1 MPEST
6 PPPSSSSSSE
16 SGLSSLWRTPISL
29 VSDQPSQVWRGRIE
43 RLARPRVLISAFLA
57 ASAFYCFVIGR
68 DRYTATSEFVIQQ
81 ALPLDGGSASVL
93 SGASAAPNVL
103 ISLLDGQ
110 YLQVYL
116 ESSDVKNRLFADGKK
131 FEQDYRPKFPDFRTG
146 LPSNSSAPAQL
157 NFYRKQLFVAPQPLT
172 GTVILSTSGF
182 TAEQAFN
189 LNKDLLVQAR
199 RFVNEVNQSINADQ
213 NQFARKEVEIA
224 ENKLKEATG
233 ILEVFQEKHGN
244 LSVGEEQSAT
254 SSFIAGLE
262 SQLVEL
268 KVEEAALRRQYR
280 DPNAPE
286 VSFIAD
292 QVGELQV
299 QIRQERERAISE
311 NGRDLNTLA
320 LEEAKLISDV
330 EFARQA
336 LQSARLAVDNSR
348 RESLRQFKFVVVLS
362 QPQMPVSPDP
372 NWRWQAFLAS
382 IGVVVVAWGVGG
394 FVLNAMRKS

>member
-1 MPEST
+1 MSPA
-6 PPPSSSSSSE
+6 
-16 SGLSSLWRTPISL
+16 
-29 VSDQPSQVWRGRIE
+29 SDQSLPVWRERLE

-57 ASAFYCFVIGR
+57 ASALYCFVIGR

-81 ALPLDGGSASVL
+81 ALPLDGSSASVL
-93 SGASAAPNVL
+93 SGASSAPSVL

-116 ESSDVKNRLFADGKK
+116 ESADVKKRLFPDSKK
-131 FEQDYRPKFPDFRTG
+131 FEQDYGPSFPDFRAG
-146 LPSNSSAPAQL
+146 LPANSTAPAQL

-182 TAEQAFN
+182 TADQAYR
-189 LNKDLLVQAR
+189 LNRDLLREAR
-199 RFVNEVNQSINADQ
+199 RFVNDVNQSINADQ
-213 NQFARKEVEIA
+213 NKFAKKEVKIA
-224 ENKLKEATG
+224 ENNLSQATRS
-233 ILEVFQEKHGN
+233 LEVFQEKHGN
-244 LSVGEEQSAT
+244 LSVGEEQSAA

-268 KVEEAALRRQYR
+268 KVEEAALRRTYR

-286 VSFIAD
+286 VSFVAD
-292 QVGELQV
+292 QVDELQL

-320 LEEAKLISDV
+320 LEEERLVSDV
-330 EFARQA
+330 EFAREA
-336 LQSARLAVDNSR
+336 LQAARLAVDNSR

-362 QPQMPVSPDP
+362 QPQMPVSPDS

-382 IGVVVVAWGVGG
+382 IGIVIVGWGVGG

>member
-6 PPPSSSSSSE
+6 PPSSSSST
-16 SGLSSLWRTPISL
+16 SGKEFPLLARIPTSFG
-29 VSDQPSQVWRGRIE
+29 SDQLSPVWRE
-43 RLARPRVLISAFLA
+43 RLERLTKPKVLISAFLA
-57 ASAFYCFVIGR
+57 ASAFYCFAIGR

-81 ALPLDGGSASVL
+81 AMPLDGGKSSVL
-93 SGASAAPNVL
+93 SGAASAPSVL

-116 ESSDVKNRLFADGKK
+116 ASSDVKNRLFPNGKK
-131 FEQDYRPKFPDFRTG
+131 FEQDYLPTFPDLRTG
-146 LPSNSSAPAQL
+146 LPANSSAPAQL

-172 GTVILSTSGF
+172 GTVILTTTGF

-189 LNKDLLVQAR
+189 LNNDLLKQAR

-213 NQFARKEVEIA
+213 NQFARKEVQLSL
-224 ENKLKEATG
+224 NNLKEATRN
-233 ILEVFQEKHGN
+233 LEIFQEKHGN
-244 LSVGEEQSAT
+244 LSVGEEQSAA

-292 QVGELQV
+292 QVRELQL
-299 QIRQERERAISE
+299 QIRQERDRAISE

-330 EFARQA
+330 EFARKG

-348 RESLRQFKFVVVLS
+348 RESIRQLKFVVVLS
-362 QPQMPVSPDP
+362 QPEMPVSPDP

>member
-131 FEQDYRPKFPDFRTG
+131 FEQDYHPKFPDFRTG

-244 LSVGEEQSAT
+244 LSVGAEQSAT

-320 LEEAKLISDV
+320 LEETKLISDV

>member
-1 MPEST
+1 MPDST
-6 PPPSSSSSSE
+6 PPPSSSSSSK

-131 FEQDYRPKFPDFRTG
+131 FEQDYHPKFPDFRTG

-244 LSVGEEQSAT
+244 LSVGEEQSAA

>member
-1 MPEST
+1 MPDST
-6 PPPSSSSSSE
+6 PPPSSSSSSK

-93 SGASAAPNVL
+93 SGASAAPNFL

-131 FEQDYRPKFPDFRTG
+131 FEQDYHPKFPDFRTG

-244 LSVGEEQSAT
+244 LSVGEEQSAA

-286 VSFIAD
+286 VSFVAD

>member
-1 MPEST
+1 MSPA
-6 PPPSSSSSSE
+6 
-16 SGLSSLWRTPISL
+16 
-29 VSDQPSQVWRGRIE
+29 SDQSLPVWRERLE

-57 ASAFYCFVIGR
+57 ASALYCFVIGR

-81 ALPLDGGSASVL
+81 ALPLDGSSASVL
-93 SGASAAPNVL
+93 SGASSAPSVL

-116 ESSDVKNRLFADGKK
+116 ESADVKKRLFPDSKK
-131 FEQDYRPKFPDFRTG
+131 FEQDYGPNFPDFRAG
-146 LPSNSSAPAQL
+146 LPANSAAPAQL

-182 TAEQAFN
+182 TADQAYR
-189 LNKDLLVQAR
+189 LNRDLLREAR
-199 RFVNEVNQSINADQ
+199 RFVNDVNQSINADQ
-213 NQFARKEVEIA
+213 NKFAKKEVKIA
-224 ENKLKEATG
+224 ENNLSQATRS
-233 ILEVFQEKHGN
+233 LEVFQEKHGN
-244 LSVGEEQSAT
+244 LSVGEEQSAA

-268 KVEEAALRRQYR
+268 KVEEAALRRTYR

-286 VSFIAD
+286 VSFVAD
-292 QVGELQV
+292 QVDELQL

-320 LEEAKLISDV
+320 LEEERLVSDV
-330 EFARQA
+330 EFAREA
-336 LQSARLAVDNSR
+336 LQAARLAVDNSR

-362 QPQMPVSPDP
+362 QPQMPVSPDS

-382 IGVVVVAWGVGG
+382 IGIVIVGWGVGG

>member
-1 MPEST
+1 M
-6 PPPSSSSSSE
+6 SSA
-16 SGLSSLWRTPISL
+16 
-29 VSDQPSQVWRGRIE
+29 SDQSLPVWRERLE

-57 ASAFYCFVIGR
+57 VSALYCFVIGR

-81 ALPLDGGSASVL
+81 ALPLDGSSASVL
-93 SGASAAPNVL
+93 SGASSAPSVL

-116 ESSDVKNRLFADGKK
+116 ESADVKKRLFPDAKK
-131 FEQDYRPKFPDFRTG
+131 FEQDYGPKFPDVRAG
-146 LPSNSSAPAQL
+146 LPANSAAPAQL

-182 TAEQAFN
+182 TADQAYR
-189 LNKDLLVQAR
+189 LNRDLLREAR
-199 RFVNEVNQSINADQ
+199 RFVNDVNQSINADQ
-213 NQFARKEVEIA
+213 NKFAKKEVKIA
-224 ENKLKEATG
+224 ENNLSKATRS
-233 ILEVFQEKHGN
+233 LEVFQEKHGN
-244 LSVGEEQSAT
+244 LSVGEEQSAA

-268 KVEEAALRRQYR
+268 KVEEAALRRTYR

-286 VSFIAD
+286 VSFVAD
-292 QVGELQV
+292 QVDELQL

-320 LEEAKLISDV
+320 LEEERLVSDV
-330 EFARQA
+330 EFAREA
-336 LQSARLAVDNSR
+336 LQAARLAVDNSR

-362 QPQMPVSPDP
+362 QPQMPVSPDS

-382 IGVVVVAWGVGG
+382 IGIVIVGWGVGG

>member
-1 MPEST
+1 MSPA
-6 PPPSSSSSSE
+6 
-16 SGLSSLWRTPISL
+16 
-29 VSDQPSQVWRGRIE
+29 SDQSLPVWRERLE

-57 ASAFYCFVIGR
+57 ASALYCFVVGR

-81 ALPLDGGSASVL
+81 ALPLDGSSASVL
-93 SGASAAPNVL
+93 SGASSAPSVL

-116 ESSDVKNRLFADGKK
+116 ESADVKKRLFPDSKK
-131 FEQDYRPKFPDFRTG
+131 FEQDNGPSFPDFRAG
-146 LPSNSSAPAQL
+146 LPANSTAPAQL

-172 GTVILSTSGF
+172 GTVVLSTSGF
-182 TAEQAFN
+182 TADQAYR
-189 LNKDLLVQAR
+189 LNRDLLREAR
-199 RFVNEVNQSINADQ
+199 RFVNDVNQSINADQ
-213 NQFARKEVEIA
+213 NKFAKKEVKIA
-224 ENKLKEATG
+224 ESNLSQATRS
-233 ILEVFQEKHGN
+233 LEEFQEKHGN

-268 KVEEAALRRQYR
+268 KVEEAALRRTYR

-286 VSFIAD
+286 VSFVAD
-292 QVGELQV
+292 QVDELQL

-320 LEEAKLISDV
+320 LEEERLISDV
-330 EFARQA
+330 EFAREA
-336 LQSARLAVDNSR
+336 LQAARLAVDNSR

-362 QPQMPVSPDP
+362 QPQMPVSPDS

-382 IGVVVVAWGVGG
+382 IGIVIVGWGVGG